1 MIDLRDSTDPDIGV
15 AAGVLSALDVAARA
29 AGVTHMVVG
38 ATARNVISI
47 GLLGRLPDRSTRD
60 VDIAVAVDSWSD
72 FQRLADRLPR
82 KGRRV
87 HTFVV
92 EGVEVGIEATNRTLM
107 WPDEVRMNVLALS
120 EVAAG
125 AQRAV
130 LPGGVIVVLP
140 TIPGLAALKLVT
152 WSDRHLATRVD
163 AVDLDTI
170 IGWYSVGPFLDEAYA
185 DVEVLAANGFDP
197 ELAGAHRLGVD
208 ITSLLGS
215 DAASALDAILTDAA
229 LARLANDMPTRVV
242 DHHARLSALRAGVRS

>member
-15 AAGVLSALDVAARA
+15 AAGVLLALDVAARA

-92 EGVEVGIEATNRTLM
+92 EGVEVDIVPYGGIEATNRTLM

-170 IGWYSVGPFLDEAYA
+170 IGWYSVG
-185 DVEVLAANGFDP
+185 
-197 ELAGAHRLGVD
+197 R
-208 ITSLLGS
+208 SW
-215 DAASALDAILTDAA
+215 
-229 LARLANDMPTRVV
+229 TR
-242 DHHARLSALRAGVRS
+242 RC